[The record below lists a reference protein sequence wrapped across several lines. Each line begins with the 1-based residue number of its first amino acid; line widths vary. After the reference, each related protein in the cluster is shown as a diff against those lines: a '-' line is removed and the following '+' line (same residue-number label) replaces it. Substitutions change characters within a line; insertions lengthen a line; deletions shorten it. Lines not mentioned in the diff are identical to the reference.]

1 MKNIPIPSKKVTLQ
15 KLINS
20 IEQPLEVWDG
30 RPTSSS
36 TQNLPPRR
44 KKITNFKSL
53 TPAPFIKELKEFEEG
68 LANLLK
74 DIKFRNRYNSFQNK
88 LSKDIKEIKNGKE
101 ILVKGDKSTNFHKMA
116 PTKYNEFLDKAIQ
129 KEYKKAPPTV
139 VKNIQSSHS
148 KIVSKLDIEDRV
160 FRTTESQPFITIK
173 DHKIFFKTTQLVA

>member
-1 MKNIPIPSKKVTLQ
+1 M
-15 KLINS
+15 
-20 IEQPLEVWDG
+20 
-30 RPTSSS
+30 
-36 TQNLPPRR
+36 
-44 KKITNFKSL
+44 
-53 TPAPFIKELKEFEEG
+53 KEFEDG
-68 LANLLK
+68 LTNLLK

-88 LSKDIKEIKNGKE
+88 LSKDIKEIRNGKE

-148 KIVSKLDIEDRV
+148 KIVTKLDIEDRV

-173 DHKIFFKTTQLVA
+173 DHKENFQNNPTCRLINTSKPEIGKISKQITEKINKIVRQQTNYKQ